1 MVVAEEEEQQIVDNV
16 DCNSH
21 NNNQND
27 HQNNQQ
33 QQQDPNHL
41 SIMDDNLDVNR
52 LLDNPSPQMQQ
63 INGLIIDQ
71 TNNPTSPSLQRQDSV
86 DIVAKPIP
94 DDKRKRSPVPKDIYP
109 SPSDIID
116 EQVDGESIKSKEIGQ
131 PIKRLKNVSIQEL
144 KKDLEKSRQQQR
156 QKLAQQKKKPTGNGV
171 IINGDATI
179 IDMDSK
185 QQPPSPKPPP
195 PSRLSQKKLQVEK
208 LDITAALDVSSV
220 GSATPSPQ
228 PPSSV
233 SPILPSD
240 QQTAAIAKP
249 TKMKSKRSQGS
260 VGGIKLTELEMAKL
274 GRLGVQPGGDGGAKG
289 KPGRKSPLPPGKLT
303 PSPKPSAKSSPRPSP
318 RESPIPPQ
326 GKKDATDGETSDD
339 KKTRMPRSE
348 MPTRKQRMQ
357 QRKEAAAAAAA
368 EAKDGKKPTETDG
381 MKDEQPPSKE
391 HGSSS
396 SSSRSRSRERVGP
409 GGRKLSR
416 EMSKDVQGRG
426 SRKQSLLD
434 QSPSSR
440 ATKNISDYGHKLV
453 ALCRKGDWVGVD
465 TIIKYI
471 NKYNVEFDK
480 TAVSE
485 TTGWSPLMFAVRD
498 NRIQISEQLIDLG
511 IPINTKAKDGITALH
526 LACAYAREDTIRLLL
541 TNKADAMIPGGEKNQ
556 LAIHVLAQKATGAAL
571 VPLQLLLKSSP
582 KEVRLAADKDGNLPL
597 FIALENGNHGV
608 CRELL
613 KELPKEQI
621 NTHKPETGET
631 AIHIAIRKKDTDML
645 RLMVDNGGDVDQQ
658 NKDGHTALHMAAIM
672 GDEGLIK
679 FLHMVGAKPNIV
691 DKQERTPLHLATEN
705 GHMKTVDFL
714 TEKFRASVHE
724 RTKDGS
730 TLMHLASAAGHPGTA
745 MVFMKK
751 GVALHMPNKAGAK
764 PIHMAA
770 SRGHTEVVKAI
781 VQKGESVD
789 SKTNEGYTALHIA
802 VQSGHAQVVE
812 ALIGM
817 GAAVQQ
823 EAGKNGETPLHTAAR
838 IENGRPCVEMLI
850 KSGAKINAIDA
861 NGESPLHFAA
871 REGFLE
877 TVDMLLE
884 DQADP
889 SMLNIN
895 GENVLHIAAKESHYP
910 IAKRLIEYT
919 IETKDKKSCTELVNK
934 PNKNGESSV
943 HYAANLT
950 EKNRHY
956 ENEDRDIMRLLLEN
970 GGNVFLETIE
980 KSETPVH
987 YCSKSGNTNALQ
999 EIISF
1004 LPPLDAQ
1011 LACNKTAKSG
1021 WTPLFYACSRGHAD
1035 TIRMLLN
1042 QNARVDIFDE
1052 RGQAALHIAAEIGQ
1066 EEVVEILLESN
1077 AFVNVRN
1084 KNGMTPLHLAA
1095 RKGYNNMV
1103 KRLVTEHSALLDAN
1117 TLTKQTP
1124 LHLAA
1129 EAGQL
1134 AVCETLLELKADALA
1149 IDNHSQTPLHL
1160 AAEHDHSEVVKLF
1173 LKHKP
1178 DLLSVPNRN
1187 GYTCAHIAAAKGS
1200 VAVIKELMRL
1210 NQDSVI
1216 NARISKT
1223 KSTTLH
1229 LAAEGGH
1236 VEVVRTLLQAGAKA
1250 TDENAEGYTA
1260 LHLAAKKG
1268 HVNVLRALKEQSTA
1282 YWKVC
1287 SRRIGL
1293 TALHV
1298 AAAFGQTEC
1307 VSEMLPIVPAT
1318 IKSERPLIDP
1328 SGDYGITPL
1337 HLASQSGHEN
1347 VVRLLL
1353 NSKGVQVEAPTEVV
1367 GTIPM
1372 HMAAQGGHLL
1382 VAGLLIS
1389 RTSEQL
1395 HRADKYGRT
1404 PLHLAASFG
1413 HRDMVSLLLG
1423 QGANINSQDNRGW
1436 SPLHYASRHGFLDV
1450 VQLLVD
1456 SGADP
1461 DLHSKDGRVPMCCA
1475 AGAGHYQVLSYLF
1488 KKEHDTLNLM
1498 EDRDFLL
1505 DLMVCSKQHENKPIQ
1520 EFILVSSAPIDTAVK
1535 LAKSYENLAQKEKD
1549 RTRDLETVYHY
1560 CDQIATDLL
1569 SITATT
1575 NNAGRLLRAIDYKG
1589 TEFLDVLIEL
1599 ERKEVVAQHAVQQYL
1614 TNVWMGTMKWAGWK
1628 FIILF
1633 FSMLLCPFIW
1643 ILISC
1648 PFGHRLSKM
1657 PIIKFT
1663 LYLVSHIFFIVI
1675 LTITTVN
1682 PWLPIYMNDGQ
1693 FPYWHEW
1700 LLLVWVL
1707 GIFLAE
1713 VTNPADRDGL
1723 GGIKVVVVSVCFM
1736 AVIVHILTVI
1746 TGYFEYF
1753 EEVTRLVMLYLRNQ
1767 LLAVAL
1773 LLSFLEFLNFL
1784 TFHHLFG
1791 PWAVIIRDLIKDL
1804 LRFLAILLIFMIG
1817 FSLHICAIYQPV
1829 FEPPDTVNGT
1839 LPSFGQEF
1847 QNPLDTF
1854 EMLFF
1859 ALFGLVEPD
1868 YMPPMHLS
1876 PPVAKIIMKLVF
1888 GVYMMVTV
1896 IVLINLLIAMM
1907 SNTYQRIQAQSDT
1920 EWKFGRAKLIR
1931 NMTLTSPTPS
1941 PINIFIG
1948 LPYQIMSKLLTLRQD
1963 RKKGMHITAA
1973 LAHRPSVVAT
1983 QKWLQ
1988 SGAGTG
1994 AVAAAVGGA
2003 GGRRASRATS
2013 HISRTFGQTYADDTE
2028 TQKPIT
2034 EVINWPVIVK
2044 KYLEYIGAIGADTGE
2059 EDDKD
2064 NSQMLIESPTDTSR
2078 PMS

>member
-1 MVVAEEEEQQIVDNV
+1 
-16 DCNSH
+16 
-21 NNNQND
+21 
-27 HQNNQQ
+27 
-33 QQQDPNHL
+33 
-41 SIMDDNLDVNR
+41 
-52 LLDNPSPQMQQ
+52 MQQ
-63 INGLIIDQ
+63 INGLIINNE
-71 TNNPTSPSLQRQDSV
+71 TNDSNTNTNSNHSNGIDTKTTPSASPTLKKQDSI

-109 SPSDIID
+109 SSDNN
-116 EQVDGESIKSKEIGQ
+116 GKSKPSETGLPENAQ
-131 PIKRLKNVSIQEL
+131 IKRLKNVSIQEL

-156 QKLAQQKKKPTGNGV
+156 QKLAQQKNGV
-171 IINGDATI
+171 MINGDATI

-185 QQPPSPKPPP
+185 QQRPSK
-195 PSRLSQKKLQVEK
+195 LSQKKLPVEK

-220 GSATPSPQ
+220 GSTPSPQ
-228 PPSSV
+228 PPQPPLSI
-233 SPILPSD
+233 SPLPGD
-240 QQTAAIAKP
+240 QTVMKP
-249 TKMKSKRSQGS
+249 SKMKAVSKRSQGS
-260 VGGIKLTELEMAKL
+260 IGGIKLTELEMAKL
-274 GRLGVQPGGDGGAKG
+274 GRLGISAQASGQPDGTSVGVRG
-289 KPGRKSPLPPGKLT
+289 KAAVGRKSPLPPGKLT
-303 PSPKPSAKSSPRPSP
+303 PSPKPTSKSPRPSP
-318 RESPIPPQ
+318 RESPIP
-326 GKKDATDGETSDD
+326 GKKDITAAPDGESGDN
-339 KKTRMPRSE
+339 KKTADRMPRSE
-348 MPTRKQRMQ
+348 MPTRKERMQ
-357 QRKEAAAAAAA
+357 QRKAAAAAASTA
-368 EAKDGKKPTETDG
+368 TTGKDGKKPTEMDG
-381 MKDEQPPSKE
+381 QQPPKE
-391 HGSSS
+391 HGSKSSS
-396 SSSRSRSRERVGP
+396 SSSRSQSRERVGP
-409 GGRKLSR
+409 GGRTLSR

-440 ATKNISDYGHKLV
+440 TTKNISDYGHKLV

-556 LAIHVLAQKATGAAL
+556 LPIHVLAQKATGAAL

-582 KEVRLAADKDGNLPL
+582 KEARLAADKDGNLPL
-597 FIALENGNHGV
+597 FLALENGNHGV

-613 KELPKEQI
+613 KESAKEQI
-621 NTHKPETGET
+621 NMHKPETGET
-631 AIHIAIRKKDTDML
+631 GIHIAIRKKDTDML

-658 NKDGHTALHMAAIM
+658 NKDGQTALHMAAIM

-838 IENGRPCVEMLI
+838 IENGKACVEMLV

-861 NGESPLHFAA
+861 NGETPLHFAA

-877 TVDMLLE
+877 TVNMLLE

-889 SMLNIN
+889 SMVNIK

-910 IAKRLIEYT
+910 IAKRMIEYT
-919 IETKDKKSCTELVNK
+919 IEMKSKKACTDLVNK
-934 PNKNGESSV
+934 PNMNGESSV

-956 ENEDRDIMRLLLEN
+956 DNEDRDIMRLLLEN

-980 KSETPVH
+980 KTETPVH

-1004 LPPLDAQ
+1004 LPPVDAQ

-1103 KRLVTEHSALLDAN
+1103 RRLVTEHSALLDAN

-1134 AVCETLLELKADALA
+1134 AVCETLLGLKADALA

-1160 AAEHDHSEVVKLF
+1160 AAEHDHSEVVQLF

-1178 DLLSVPNRN
+1178 DLLSVPNKN

-1200 VAVIKELMRL
+1200 VAVVKELMRL
-1210 NQDSVI
+1210 NQESVI

-1250 TDENAEGYTA
+1250 TDENVEGYTA
-1260 LHLAAKKG
+1260 LHLAGKKG

-1436 SPLHYASRHGFLDV
+1436 SPLHYAARHGFLDV

-1549 RTRDLETVYHY
+1549 RTRDLEAVYQY

-1628 FIILF
+1628 FILLF
-1633 FSMLLCPFIW
+1633 FSMLVCPFVW
-1643 ILISC
+1643 VLISC

-1693 FPYWHEW
+1693 WPYWHEW

-1804 LRFLAILLIFMIG
+1804 LRFLAILLIFMVG

-1839 LPSFGQEF
+1839 LPSYGQEF

-1941 PINIFIG
+1941 PINIFVG
-1948 LPYQIMSKLLTLRQD
+1948 LPFQIMQKLINLRQD

-1994 AVAAAVGGA
+1994 AITGGTAGFTA

-2028 TQKPIT
+2028 AQKPIT
-2034 EVINWPVIVK
+2034 EVINWPIIVK
-2044 KYLEYIGAIGADTGE
+2044 KYLEYIGAIGADQGGE

-2064 NSQMLIESPTDTSR
+2064 EGTMLMDSPTETSR